1 MPEPN
6 SASSA
11 CDVERNI
18 GTRLVALRTER
29 GLTQEQMA
37 EACGVTKG
45 YISKIENGRIVPPIG
60 TLVRIAQ
67 ALRAEVADFLKPL
80 DDAWQ
85 DVVGVV
91 RADERQ
97 PAVRGASAFG
107 YDYVSLAHRK
117 RNKRMQPFLFS
128 FPEVQKETWF
138 EHDGEEFLFILEGRV
153 QWEMKIDGEPRSWV
167 LEPGDSLYFESRTP
181 HRGRGLSPG
190 AKALIIIY
198 TPV

>member
-1 MPEPN
+1 MSESN
-6 SASSA
+6 SVPAA

-18 GTRLVALRTER
+18 GTRLVALRSER

-85 DVVGVV
+85 DAVSVV

>member
-1 MPEPN
+1 MSEPD
-6 SASSA
+6 SSPA
-11 CDVERNI
+11 AQDVERAI
-18 GTRLVALRTER
+18 STRITVLRVER
-29 GLTQEQMA
+29 GMTQEQMA
-37 EACGVTKG
+37 EACGLTKG
-45 YISKIENGRIVPPIG
+45 YISKIENARIVPPIG
-60 TLVRIAQ
+60 TLVRIAH
-67 ALRAEVADFLKPL
+67 ALRADVADFLKPL
-80 DDAWQ
+80 DDTWQ
-85 DVVGVV
+85 DVVSVV

-117 RNKRMQPFLFS
+117 RHKRMQPFIFS

-153 QWEMKIDGEPRSWV
+153 QWEMRIEGEPRTWV